1 VSADRFEEL
10 RDLILA
16 NDREI
21 VDAVNRRIALVEELW
36 RLKEERGAPRVD
48 PERERRLRAALAA
61 ANRGPLSSRGLDEL
75 VDALLELTKH
85 ELG

>member
-21 VDAVNRRIALVEELW
+21 VDAVNRRIVLVEELW

-48 PERERRLRAALAA
+48 PERERRLRATLAA